1 LGDYQVITS
10 MTGYASDT
18 ILVGDFSLDAE
29 IKSVNSKSFDL
40 KIYLP
45 EYMTFMENDIR
56 QLVSKQIARGSIVLK
71 IKAKHNDEASSN
83 FTLNNEVL
91 NTAIDEIKTIEQK
104 CDEKNIQFS
113 PLTVL
118 DFFSVKG
125 VWEENKIS
133 QTDTVE
139 LKSVILDKLPELL
152 KKFIETRRIEGQGL
166 QAILVEKLSSIMEFI
181 QEIDKI
187 LPDRTR
193 HLKKNF
199 KTALDKIINEQNQV
213 DENRLEQEI
222 ALLVIKQDI
231 QEELDRLK
239 VHIVSM
245 QDLVNSS
252 NVVGKK
258 LDFLSQ
264 ELNRE
269 VNTICSKSQYSDLTK
284 LGIEMKTLV
293 DQFREQVQN
302 VE

>member
-1 LGDYQVITS
+1 

-83 FTLNNEVL
+83 FTLNNEVF

-139 LKSVILDKLPELL
+139 LKSVMLDKLPELI

-181 QEIDKI
+181 KEIDKV
-187 LPDRTR
+187 LPDRSR

-252 NVVGKK
+252 KVVGKK

-269 VNTICSKSQYSDLTK
+269 VNTVCSKSQYSDLTK

>member
-1 LGDYQVITS
+1 

-71 IKAKHNDEASSN
+71 IKAKQNDEASSN

-133 QTDTVE
+133 QTDTVK
-139 LKSVILDKLPELL
+139 LKSVMLDKLPKLI
-152 KKFIETRRIEGQGL
+152 KKFMETRRIEGQGL

-181 QEIDKI
+181 KEIDKI
-187 LPDRTR
+187 LPDRSR

-252 NVVGKK
+252 KVVGKK

>member
-1 LGDYQVITS
+1 

-133 QTDTVE
+133 QTDTVK
-139 LKSVILDKLPELL
+139 LKSVMLDKLPELI

-181 QEIDKI
+181 KEIDRI
-187 LPDRTR
+187 LPERSR

-231 QEELDRLK
+231 QEEIDRLK

-293 DQFREQVQN
+293 DQFREQAQN

>member
-1 LGDYQVITS
+1 

-56 QLVSKQIARGSIVLK
+56 QLVSKKIARGSIVLK
-71 IKAKHNDEASSN
+71 IKAKQTDEASSN

-139 LKSVILDKLPELL
+139 LKSVMLDKLPELI

-181 QEIDKI
+181 KEIDKI
-187 LPDRTR
+187 LPDRSR

-252 NVVGKK
+252 KVVGKK

>member
-1 LGDYQVITS
+1 

-133 QTDTVE
+133 QTETLE
-139 LKSVILDKLPELL
+139 LKSVMLDKLPELI
-152 KKFIETRRIEGQGL
+152 KKFMETRRIEGQGL
-166 QAILVEKLSSIMEFI
+166 QAILIEKLSSIMEFI
-181 QEIDKI
+181 KEIDKI
-187 LPDRTR
+187 LPDRSR

-199 KTALDKIINEQNQV
+199 RTALDKIINEQNQV

-269 VNTICSKSQYSDLTK
+269 VNTICSKSQYSDLTR

>member
-1 LGDYQVITS
+1 

-45 EYMTFMENDIR
+45 EHMTFMENDIR

-139 LKSVILDKLPELL
+139 LKSVMLDKLPELI

-181 QEIDKI
+181 KEIDKI
-187 LPDRTR
+187 LPDRSR

-199 KTALDKIINEQNQV
+199 KTALDKIINEQIQV

>member
-1 LGDYQVITS
+1 

-71 IKAKHNDEASSN
+71 IKAKQNDEASSN

-139 LKSVILDKLPELL
+139 LKSVMLDKLPELI

-166 QAILVEKLSSIMEFI
+166 QAILVEKLSSIMKFI
-181 QEIDKI
+181 KEIDKI
-187 LPDRTR
+187 LPDRSR

-252 NVVGKK
+252 KVVGKK

>member
-1 LGDYQVITS
+1 

-133 QTDTVE
+133 QTETLE
-139 LKSVILDKLPELL
+139 LKSVMLDKLPELI
-152 KKFIETRRIEGQGL
+152 KKFMETRRIEGQGL
-166 QAILVEKLSSIMEFI
+166 QAILIEKLSSIMEFI
-181 QEIDKI
+181 KEIDKI
-187 LPDRTR
+187 LPDRSR

>member
-1 LGDYQVITS
+1 

-104 CDEKNIQFS
+104 CDGKNIQLS
-113 PLTVL
+113 PFTVL

-133 QTDTVE
+133 QTETLE
-139 LKSVILDKLPELL
+139 LKSVMLDKLPELI
-152 KKFIETRRIEGQGL
+152 KKFMETRRIEGQGL
-166 QAILVEKLSSIMEFI
+166 QAILIEKLSSIMEFI
-181 QEIDKI
+181 KEIDKI
-187 LPDRTR
+187 LPDRSR

-199 KTALDKIINEQNQV
+199 RTALDKIINEQNQV

-252 NVVGKK
+252 KVVGKK

>member
-1 LGDYQVITS
+1 

-71 IKAKHNDEASSN
+71 IKAKQNDEASSN

-133 QTDTVE
+133 QTNTVE
-139 LKSVILDKLPELL
+139 LKSVMLDKLPELI

-181 QEIDKI
+181 KEIDKI
-187 LPDRTR
+187 LPDRSR

-199 KTALDKIINEQNQV
+199 KTALDKVINEQNQL

>member
-1 LGDYQVITS
+1 

-139 LKSVILDKLPELL
+139 LKSVMLDKLPELI

-181 QEIDKI
+181 KEIDRI
-187 LPDRTR
+187 LPERSR

-231 QEELDRLK
+231 QEEIDRLK

-293 DQFREQVQN
+293 DQFREQAQN

>member
-1 LGDYQVITS
+1 

-71 IKAKHNDEASSN
+71 IKAKHNDEALSN

-139 LKSVILDKLPELL
+139 LKSVMLDKLPKLI

-181 QEIDKI
+181 KEIDKI
-187 LPDRTR
+187 LPDRSR

>member
-1 LGDYQVITS
+1 MGDYQVITS

-71 IKAKHNDEASSN
+71 IKAKHNDETSSN

-133 QTDTVE
+133 QTDTFE
-139 LKSVILDKLPELL
+139 LKSVMLDKLPELI

-187 LPDRTR
+187 LPDRSR

-269 VNTICSKSQYSDLTK
+269 VNTICSKSQYGDLTK

>member
-1 LGDYQVITS
+1 

-133 QTDTVE
+133 QTDTVK
-139 LKSVILDKLPELL
+139 LKSVMLDKLPELI

-166 QAILVEKLSSIMEFI
+166 QATLVEKLSSIMEFI
-181 QEIDKI
+181 KEIDRI
-187 LPDRTR
+187 LPERSR

-231 QEELDRLK
+231 QEEIDRLK

-293 DQFREQVQN
+293 DQFREQAQN

>member
-1 LGDYQVITS
+1 

-71 IKAKHNDEASSN
+71 IKAKQNDEASSN

-139 LKSVILDKLPELL
+139 LKSVMLDKLPELI

-181 QEIDKI
+181 KEIDKI
-187 LPDRTR
+187 LPDRSR

>member
-1 LGDYQVITS
+1 

-139 LKSVILDKLPELL
+139 LKSVMLDKLPELI

-181 QEIDKI
+181 KEIDKV
-187 LPDRTR
+187 LPDRSR

-252 NVVGKK
+252 KVVGKK

>member
-1 LGDYQVITS
+1 

-139 LKSVILDKLPELL
+139 LKSVMLDKLPELI

-181 QEIDKI
+181 KEIDKL
-187 LPDRTR
+187 LPDRSR

-239 VHIVSM
+239 VHIISM

-252 NVVGKK
+252 KVVGKK

>member
-1 LGDYQVITS
+1 
-10 MTGYASDT
+10 MTGYASET
-18 ILVGDFSLDAE
+18 ILMGGISLDAE
-29 IKSVNSKSFDL
+29 IKSLNSKSFDL

-71 IKAKHNDEASSN
+71 IKANHNNEASSN
-83 FTLNNEVL
+83 FTLNTEVL

-133 QTDTVE
+133 QTDTVK
-139 LKSVILDKLPELL
+139 LKSVMLDKLPELI

-181 QEIDKI
+181 KEIDKI
-187 LPDRTR
+187 LPDRSR

-199 KTALDKIINEQNQV
+199 KTTLDKIINEQNQV

-239 VHIVSM
+239 MHILSM

>member
-1 LGDYQVITS
+1 

-133 QTDTVE
+133 QTDTVK
-139 LKSVILDKLPELL
+139 LKSVMLDKLPELI

-181 QEIDKI
+181 KEIDKV
-187 LPDRTR
+187 LPDRSR

>member
-1 LGDYQVITS
+1 

-71 IKAKHNDEASSN
+71 IKAKQNDEASSN

-104 CDEKNIQFS
+104 CDGKNIQLS
-113 PLTVL
+113 PFTVL

-133 QTDTVE
+133 QTETLE
-139 LKSVILDKLPELL
+139 LKSVMLDKLPELI
-152 KKFIETRRIEGQGL
+152 KKFMETRRIEGQGL
-166 QAILVEKLSSIMEFI
+166 QAILIEKLSSIMEFI
-181 QEIDKI
+181 KEIDKI
-187 LPDRTR
+187 LPDRSR

-199 KTALDKIINEQNQV
+199 RTALDKIINEQNQV

>member
-1 LGDYQVITS
+1 

-139 LKSVILDKLPELL
+139 LKSVMLDKLPELI

-181 QEIDKI
+181 KEIDKI
-187 LPDRTR
+187 LPDRSR

-199 KTALDKIINEQNQV
+199 RTALDKIINEQNQV

-252 NVVGKK
+252 KVVGKK

-269 VNTICSKSQYSDLTK
+269 VNTICSKSQYSDLTR

>member
-1 LGDYQVITS
+1 

-18 ILVGDFSLDAE
+18 ILVGNFSLDAE

-83 FTLNNEVL
+83 FTLNKEVL

-139 LKSVILDKLPELL
+139 LKSVMLDKLPELI

-181 QEIDKI
+181 KEIDKV
-187 LPDRTR
+187 LPDRSR

>member
-1 LGDYQVITS
+1 

-71 IKAKHNDEASSN
+71 IKAKQNDEASSN

-139 LKSVILDKLPELL
+139 LKSVMLDKLPELI
-152 KKFIETRRIEGQGL
+152 KKFIETRKIEGQGL

-181 QEIDKI
+181 KEIDRI
-187 LPDRTR
+187 LPERSR

-239 VHIVSM
+239 VHIISM

-252 NVVGKK
+252 KVVGKK

>member
-1 LGDYQVITS
+1 

-18 ILVGDFSLDAE
+18 ILVGNFSLDAE

-71 IKAKHNDEASSN
+71 IKAKQNDEASSN

-91 NTAIDEIKTIEQK
+91 NKAIDEIKTIEQK

-113 PLTVL
+113 PLTIL

-139 LKSVILDKLPELL
+139 LKSVMLDKLSELI

-166 QAILVEKLSSIMEFI
+166 QAILVEKLSSIMELI
-181 QEIDKI
+181 KEIDKI
-187 LPDRTR
+187 LPDRSR

-199 KTALDKIINEQNQV
+199 RTALDKIINEQNQV

-252 NVVGKK
+252 KVVGKK

>member
-1 LGDYQVITS
+1 

-18 ILVGDFSLDAE
+18 ILVGNFSLDAE

-71 IKAKHNDEASSN
+71 IKAKQNDEASSN

-139 LKSVILDKLPELL
+139 LKSVMLDKLPELI
-152 KKFIETRRIEGQGL
+152 KKFAETRRIEGQGL

-181 QEIDKI
+181 KEIDKV
-187 LPDRTR
+187 LPDRSR

-222 ALLVIKQDI
+222 ALLAIKQDI

-252 NVVGKK
+252 KVVGKK

>member
-1 LGDYQVITS
+1 

-18 ILVGDFSLDAE
+18 ILVGNFSLDAE

-40 KIYLP
+40 KIFLP
-45 EYMTFMENDIR
+45 EYMAFMENDIR
-56 QLVSKQIARGSIVLK
+56 QLVSKQISRGSIVLK

-139 LKSVILDKLPELL
+139 LKSVMLDKLPELI

-166 QAILVEKLSSIMEFI
+166 QAILVEKLSSIMKLI
-181 QEIDKI
+181 KEIDKI
-187 LPDRTR
+187 LPDRSR

>member
-1 LGDYQVITS
+1 

-18 ILVGDFSLDAE
+18 ILVGNFSLDAE

-71 IKAKHNDEASSN
+71 IKAKQNDEASSN

-139 LKSVILDKLPELL
+139 LKSVMLDKLPELI

-166 QAILVEKLSSIMEFI
+166 QAILIEKLSSIMEFI
-181 QEIDKI
+181 KEIDKI
-187 LPDRTR
+187 LPDRSR

>member
-1 LGDYQVITS
+1 

-139 LKSVILDKLPELL
+139 LTSVMLDKLPELI
-152 KKFIETRRIEGQGL
+152 KKFMETRRIEGQGL
-166 QAILVEKLSSIMEFI
+166 QAILIEKLSSIMEFI
-181 QEIDKI
+181 KEIDKI
-187 LPDRTR
+187 LPDRSR

-199 KTALDKIINEQNQV
+199 RTALDKIINEQNQV

-269 VNTICSKSQYSDLTK
+269 VNTICSKSQYSDLTR

>member
-1 LGDYQVITS
+1 

-71 IKAKHNDEASSN
+71 IKAKQNDEASSN

-104 CDEKNIQFS
+104 CDGKNIQFS
-113 PLTVL
+113 PFTVL

-139 LKSVILDKLPELL
+139 LKSVMLDKLPELI

-181 QEIDKI
+181 KEIDKI
-187 LPDRTR
+187 LPDRSR

>member
-1 LGDYQVITS
+1 

-139 LKSVILDKLPELL
+139 LKSVMLDKLPELI

-181 QEIDKI
+181 KEIDKI
-187 LPDRTR
+187 LPDRSR

-245 QDLVNSS
+245 LDLVNSS

>member
-1 LGDYQVITS
+1 

-18 ILVGDFSLDAE
+18 ILVGNFSLDAE

-139 LKSVILDKLPELL
+139 LKSVMLDKLPELI

-166 QAILVEKLSSIMEFI
+166 QAILVEKLSSIMESI
-181 QEIDKI
+181 KEIDKI
-187 LPDRTR
+187 LPDRSR

-252 NVVGKK
+252 KVVGKK

>member
-1 LGDYQVITS
+1 

-139 LKSVILDKLPELL
+139 LKSVMLDKLPELI

-181 QEIDKI
+181 KEIDKV
-187 LPDRTR
+187 LPDRSK

-252 NVVGKK
+252 KVVGKK

>member
-1 LGDYQVITS
+1 

-104 CDEKNIQFS
+104 CDGKNIQLS
-113 PLTVL
+113 PFTVL

-133 QTDTVE
+133 QTETLE
-139 LKSVILDKLPELL
+139 LKSVMLDKLPELI
-152 KKFIETRRIEGQGL
+152 KKFMETRRIEGQGL
-166 QAILVEKLSSIMEFI
+166 QAILIEKLSSIMEFI
-181 QEIDKI
+181 KEIDKI
-187 LPDRTR
+187 LPDRSR
-193 HLKKNF
+193 HLKKIF
-199 KTALDKIINEQNQV
+199 RTALDKIINEQNQV

-269 VNTICSKSQYSDLTK
+269 VNTICSKSQYSDLTR

>member
-1 LGDYQVITS
+1 

-18 ILVGDFSLDAE
+18 ILVGNFSLDAE

-71 IKAKHNDEASSN
+71 IKAKQNDEASSN

-139 LKSVILDKLPELL
+139 LKSVMLDKLPELI

-181 QEIDKI
+181 KEIDKV
-187 LPDRTR
+187 LPDRSR

-222 ALLVIKQDI
+222 ALLIIKQDI

-252 NVVGKK
+252 KVVGKK

>member
-1 LGDYQVITS
+1 

-18 ILVGDFSLDAE
+18 ILVGNFSLDAE

-133 QTDTVE
+133 QTDTVK
-139 LKSVILDKLPELL
+139 LKSVMLDKLPELI

-181 QEIDKI
+181 KEIDKI
-187 LPDRTR
+187 LPDRSR

-231 QEELDRLK
+231 QEEIDRLK

>member
-1 LGDYQVITS
+1 

-18 ILVGDFSLDAE
+18 ILVGNFSLDAE

-71 IKAKHNDEASSN
+71 IKAKQNDEASSN

-113 PLTVL
+113 PLTIL

-139 LKSVILDKLPELL
+139 LKSVMLDKLPELI

-181 QEIDKI
+181 KEIDKI
-187 LPDRTR
+187 LPDRSR

-239 VHIVSM
+239 VHIESM

>member
-1 LGDYQVITS
+1 
-10 MTGYASDT
+10 MTGYASET
-18 ILVGDFSLDAE
+18 ILVGGISLDAE

-56 QLVSKQIARGSIVLK
+56 QLVSKQIARGSIVIK

-139 LKSVILDKLPELL
+139 LKSVMLDKLPELI

-181 QEIDKI
+181 KEIDKI
-187 LPDRTR
+187 LPDRSR

-239 VHIVSM
+239 VHVISM

-252 NVVGKK
+252 KVVGKK

>member
-1 LGDYQVITS
+1 

-113 PLTVL
+113 PLKVL

-139 LKSVILDKLPELL
+139 LKSVMLDKLPELI

-181 QEIDKI
+181 KEIDKI
-187 LPDRTR
+187 LPDRSR

-199 KTALDKIINEQNQV
+199 KTALAKIINEQSQV